1 MSKQITL
8 TVPESVVRRAEQ
20 LAHSSHRPV
29 DEVLREHIQWG
40 LPRFHISK
48 DDPAMEREV
57 AAYEAMHPQL
67 WAEYPNQ
74 YVAVHQGSVV
84 DVDYDKVALLSRK
97 RKEYPNQVVL
107 IRQVLPELP
116 KPFIFR
122 SVRVERTQ

>member
-1 MSKQITL
+1 MTKQITL
-8 TVPESVVRRAEQ
+8 TVPASVYQRAEE

-29 DEVLREHIQWG
+29 NDVLREHIQWG

-48 DDPAMEREV
+48 DSPAMEREV
-57 AAYEAMHPQL
+57 AAYEAMHAQL
-67 WAEYPNQ
+67 WKQYANQ

-84 DVDYDKVALLSRK
+84 DHDHDKVALLMRIRK
-97 RKEYPNQVVL
+97 QYPNQVVL

-122 SVRVERTQ
+122 SVRVERNQ